1 MNTATLQKL
10 LLLLGLIYKSKC
22 MPDEEDVDVE
32 GWKDGHGEGEEEEED
47 VADAVVQLVTRR
59 LSP

>member
-1 MNTATLQKL
+1 
-10 LLLLGLIYKSKC
+10 

-32 GWKDGHGEGEEEEED
+32 CRKDGEGEGEEEEED

>member
-1 MNTATLQKL
+1 
-10 LLLLGLIYKSKC
+10 

-32 GWKDGHGEGEEEEED
+32 CWKDGEGEGEEEEED

>member
-1 MNTATLQKL
+1 
-10 LLLLGLIYKSKC
+10 

-47 VADAVVQLVTRR
+47 IADAVVQLVTRS